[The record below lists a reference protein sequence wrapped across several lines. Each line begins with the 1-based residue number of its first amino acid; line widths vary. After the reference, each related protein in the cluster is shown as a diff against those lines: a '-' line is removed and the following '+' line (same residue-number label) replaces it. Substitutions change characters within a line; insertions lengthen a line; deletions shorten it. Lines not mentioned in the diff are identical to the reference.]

1 MKLLSDEI
9 QKDSNIKVIIFKASD
24 AIVNKD
30 PDIDNSDDKD
40 TLETEDLFITS
51 DEIQNTATNIDDE
64 EKSDIGNIIQDV
76 KPMTNQQVKECGL
89 RKWFW
94 ACKHFPSWNED
105 IFK

>member
-1 MKLLSDEI
+1 MLSDEI

-30 PDIDNSDDKD
+30 QDIDISDDKD
-40 TLETEDLFITS
+40 TLETEDLLITS
-51 DEIQNTATNIDDE
+51 DEIQNTATAIDDE
-64 EKSDIGNIIQDV
+64 EKSDIGNIILDI
-76 KPMTNQQVKECGL
+76 KPMRNEQVKECGL

-94 ACKHFPSWNED
+94 ACRHFPSWNED